1 MAFGRNFLRPG
12 LRTRTREAVTRCGA
26 LRRLMGIF
34 RFDFFFIRILRI
46 SILSIVILEITVTA
60 WRGAE

>member
-1 MAFGRNFLRPG
+1 
-12 LRTRTREAVTRCGA
+12 
-26 LRRLMGIF
+26 MGIF

>member
-1 MAFGRNFLRPG
+1 